1 MPLQQRL
8 VHENQNVYKG
18 AGRHFLAQG
27 KINNSVI
34 QDSIMEKNS
43 DPK

>member
-1 MPLQQRL
+1 MPLQQRF
-8 VHENQNVYKG
+8 VHENQNVYIG

-27 KINNSVI
+27 KINI